1 MNIMSLEITELENK
15 HLVLKWIDIK
25 DSLTNP
31 GLRDLDEIIGIVN
44 NTSQASKG
52 PQEYV
57 VLNLNDELDIDY
69 LIHKLMTHKIK
80 SSTPYV
86 SVKDISVDLVN
97 SVLISGNP

>member
-1 MNIMSLEITELENK
+1 MSLEITELEHE

-25 DSLTNP
+25 DSLTNH
-31 GLRDLDEIIGIVN
+31 GLKDLDEIIHAVN
-44 NTSQASKG
+44 IPRINEGKP

-57 VLNLNDELDIDY
+57 ILNLNDELDIDY
-69 LIHKLMTHKIK
+69 LIHKLMAHKIK
-80 SSTPYV
+80 SPTPYV